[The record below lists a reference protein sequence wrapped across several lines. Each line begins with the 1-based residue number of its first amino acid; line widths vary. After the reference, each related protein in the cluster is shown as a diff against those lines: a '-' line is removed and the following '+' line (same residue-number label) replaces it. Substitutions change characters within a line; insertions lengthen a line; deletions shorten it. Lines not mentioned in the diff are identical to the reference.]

1 MSVKG
6 IIFASD
12 REVKLNELTIHRT
25 TTSLPYGSRYRL
37 IDFALSN
44 FVNSGVTSVG
54 IIARKNYESLMDH
67 IRMGRDWD
75 LNRKNAGIAVFPP
88 LSFGSGEISKGK
100 VDSLYGIMSY
110 LVNAKEDYVYLTNG
124 NLAINVNINDV
135 VAKFEKTNADIVV
148 MAHETIPS
156 TSRRVV
162 LEVDDSDKVNDIL
175 ISEGYTSI
183 RQLVS
188 LGAYLIKRDLLIS
201 LVQSAYQRN
210 QMDFE
215 KDILQRK
222 VGSLQMYAY
231 IVDCAYVIDDI
242 KSYYNASMQLLND
255 EVRDELFYSNGR
267 IYTKVKDSAPTIYKE
282 GAEVSNSLIADGCV
296 IGGKVTNSILFRGV
310 VVEEGAEIVD
320 SIVMEKGR
328 ISRGAKLSHVITDKQ
343 VHVAED
349 RVLSGTETYPIVVA
363 KGKQV

>member
-44 FVNSGVTSVG
+44 FVNSGITSVG

-88 LSFGSGEISKGK
+88 LSYGSGEVSKGK
-100 VDSLYGIMSY
+100 VDSLNGIMSY

-124 NLAINVNINDV
+124 NLAINIDINDV
-135 VAKFEKTNADIVV
+135 VAKFEKTNADIVIV
-148 MAHETIPS
+148 SHVAVPS

-162 LEVDDSDKVNDIL
+162 LETDDNDKVTDIL
-175 ISEGYTSI
+175 ISEGYTASE
-183 RQLVS
+183 QLVS
-188 LGAYLIKRDLLIS
+188 LGAYLIKRELLIS

-215 KDILQRK
+215 KDIIQRK
-222 VGSLQMYAY
+222 VGSLEMYTY
-231 IVDCAYVIDDI
+231 EVDCAYVIDDI
-242 KSYYNASMQLLND
+242 KSYYKASMQLLND
-255 EVRDELFYSNGR
+255 EVRDRLFYQNGR

-282 GAEVSNSLIADGCV
+282 GAEVSNSLIADGC
-296 IGGKVTNSILFRGV
+296 IINGKVTNSILFRGV
-310 VVEEGAEIVD
+310 VVEEGAEISD
-320 SIVMEKGR
+320 SIVMQRGY
-328 ISRGAKLSHVITDKQ
+328 ISKGAKLSYVITDKN
-343 VHVAED
+343 VNVAEN
-349 RVLSGTETYPIVVA
+349 RTLSGTETYPIVIA
-363 KGKQV
+363 KDKNV